1 MNSVSCMLLFPGT
14 EHIALHINVEDRSSV
29 ETAFKDVTK
38 QFSKPPTIIVNS
50 AGIMRN
56 NLLMKHD
63 DSNFDD
69 IINVNLKGTFLVMQ
83 IAVKA
88 MIEGNAT
95 KNSSIIN
102 ISSIAARGR
111 HIGVSTYSAKAGVIA
126 MTASLE
132 FGQFEIRVNAVLP
145 GLIETP
151 MIAQIFFDSGAG
163 AGSGIGREVCR
174 VLAREGANVVA
185 ADQNIKAAQETVAY
199 LEEGAFL
206 VTQTAV
212 KAMIEGNASKNSSII
227 NISSILAKHC
237 NFIGHSIYCASK
249 AGVIAMTKC
258 ASLEF
263 GQFGIRV
270 NAVLPGLIITPM
282 TANIPGETMEMLIKN
297 VLLQRAGKPEEVAEV
312 IVFLASDRSSYINGA
327 SIEVTGGIN

>member
-1 MNSVSCMLLFPGT
+1 MSILLAGKLALVTGAGSGIGREVCRVLAREGANVVAADQNIKTAQETVASLTGT

-50 AGIMRN
+50 AGIVRN
-56 NLLMKHD
+56 TLLMKHD

-83 IAVKA
+83 TAVKA

-111 HIGVSTYSAKAGVIA
+111 HIGVSTYSA
-126 MTASLE
+126 
-132 FGQFEIRVNAVLP
+132 
-145 GLIETP
+145 
-151 MIAQIFFDSGAG
+151 
-163 AGSGIGREVCR
+163 
-174 VLAREGANVVA
+174 
-185 ADQNIKAAQETVAY
+185 
-199 LEEGAFL
+199 
-206 VTQTAV
+206 
-212 KAMIEGNASKNSSII
+212 
-227 NISSILAKHC
+227 
-237 NFIGHSIYCASK
+237 SK
-249 AGVIAMTKC
+249 AGVIAMTKT

-270 NAVLPGLIITPM
+270 NAVLPGFIDTPM
-282 TANIPGETMEMLIKN
+282 TADISDEEREMFKKN
-297 VLLQRAGKPEEVAEV
+297 VSLQRTGKPEEVAEV

-327 SIEVTGGIN
+327 SIEVTGGLN